1 VCHTA
6 PFRRKFSKAERY
18 RVSGYDFGYFLKLL
32 TALSLPTTEEAF
44 FERLRRWFPIS
55 YDMKTMMRVAK
66 GLRGGLQEVADD
78 LGVSPLPPPLPKDCA
93 AQPTRVLHVREK
105 KNFLQRSR

>member
-1 VCHTA
+1 MCLSYGYPSRNPLNCVS
-6 PFRRKFSKAERY
+6 P
-18 RVSGYDFGYFLKLL
+18 VSGYDFGYFLKLL

-44 FERLRRWFPIS
+44 FERLQKWFPIS

-78 LGVSPLPPPLPKDCA
+78 LGVSPLPLPNNA
-93 AQPTRVLHVREK
+93 IRLTL
-105 KNFLQRSR
+105 FSS